1 MADDV
6 TDPKTGQLIYP
17 GFQRGPGLHNATS
30 YQVSAIPFLTGNLQ
44 APGFDGGAGSPIAP
58 ATEPSRTSRQ
68 LFRIRFSRIRFFWW
82 TI

>member
-44 APGFDGGAGSPIAP
+44 APGSHRGPVSTIA
-58 ATEPSRTSRQ
+58 TRT
-68 LFRIRFSRIRFFWW
+68 
-82 TI
+82 